1 MFQRM
6 IDYSNANPAIVA
18 GILCALVIASLV
30 FVLISNRCIKSMKR
44 DISHLVRR
52 VKRLVKM
59 KKRAIAEKDAEIESL
74 KEDLFFERLE
84 RKAAE
89 HRLMLEIKVRDMKIA
104 NLKKDKDQLA
114 KWGQKK

>member
-18 GILCALVIASLV
+18 GIMCALVIVALV
-30 FVLISNRCIKSMKR
+30 FVLISNRCIKSMER
-44 DISHLVRR
+44 DIRYLVRR

-59 KKRAIAEKDAEIESL
+59 KKRTIAEKDAQI
-74 KEDLFFERLE
+74 EDLKVDLFIERQE

-89 HRLMLEIKVRDMKIA
+89 HRLMLEIEARDMKIA
-104 NLKKDKDQLA
+104 KLKKDKEQLA
-114 KWGQKK
+114 KWGGKK